1 MEVRPS
7 RRFLHSLQT
16 RYLQA
21 QKKAKGVILDEF
33 TQTTAY
39 HRTYARRLLRGR
51 YQYAAA
57 PIRHRRARYYTE
69 EDAAALEHLSEL
81 LDGMCSKLLKAEIPL
96 VLPQLREDGTLD
108 ISDQCAEH
116 LFEISP
122 ATMDRLLRRRR
133 PKAKGWRGFTRPS
146 RSWLKARI
154 PVRTFAERTAAEP
167 GWLDLDLVD
176 HSGGNERG
184 EFAHTLDMVDEY
196 SQWIEPRAIRTK
208 AEKLVLE
215 QLARLRVDLPFRLLG
230 IHSDTGGEFI
240 NRQLYDYCK
249 REPPLTFTRSR
260 AGKKNDNAQV
270 EQKNY
275 SVVRR
280 LVGYG
285 RYDTELQVRQLNA
298 LYAVARLYVNFF
310 KPVMKLQSK
319 QRLGSKV
326 KRLYDQPKTPYQR
339 LLDCP
344 SLDEQAKQML
354 CQTYQQLHLGAL
366 KAELDRHMAA
376 LKPSPPFR

>member
-1 MEVRPS
+1 MDIRPS

-21 QKKAKGVILDEF
+21 RKKAKGVILDEF
-33 TQTTAY
+33 TQTTRY
-39 HRTYARRLLRGR
+39 HRDYAQRLLRGR
-51 YQYAAA
+51 YQYATP
-57 PIRHRRARYYTE
+57 PIRHLRARYYTA

-81 LDGMCSKLLKAEIPL
+81 LDGLCSKLLKAEIPL
-96 VLPQLREDGTLD
+96 VLPQLRQDGTLV
-108 ISDQCAEH
+108 ISDLCAQH
-116 LFEISP
+116 LLEISP
-122 ATMDRLLRRRR
+122 ATIDRLLRQRR
-133 PKAKGWRGFTRPS
+133 PKAKGRRGFTRPGK
-146 RSWLKARI
+146 SWLKARI
-154 PVRTFAERTAAEP
+154 PVRTFAERNAAEP

-196 SQWIEPRAIRTK
+196 SQWMEPRAMRTK
-208 AEKLVLE
+208 AEKLVLQ
-215 QLARLRVDLPFRLLG
+215 QLACMRVDLPFRLLG

-249 REPPLTFTRSR
+249 HEPLGFTRSR
-260 AGKKNDNAQV
+260 AGKKNDNPQV

-285 RYDTELQVRQLNA
+285 RYDTERQVQQLNA

-319 QRLGSKV
+319 HRLGSKV
-326 KRLYDQPKTPYQR
+326 KRIYDQPKTPYQR

-344 SLDEQAKQML
+344 SLDEEAKQML
-354 CQTYQQLHLGAL
+354 RQTYQGLHLSAL
-366 KAELDRHMAA
+366 KAELDRRMAA
-376 LKPSPPFR
+376 LKPSAPFR